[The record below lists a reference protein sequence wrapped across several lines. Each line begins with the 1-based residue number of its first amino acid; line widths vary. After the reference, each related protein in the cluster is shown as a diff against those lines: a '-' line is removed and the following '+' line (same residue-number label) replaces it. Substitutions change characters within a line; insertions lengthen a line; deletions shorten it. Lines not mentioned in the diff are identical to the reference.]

1 MNISTK
7 KLEALNKGKSRYRES
22 CMELSQEKSTIEQYK
37 NDLADSKLDNNKQ
50 KTKELKLLIKDQKA
64 LVEKIQIR
72 NHHDKR
78 ELLDLIRDC
87 EAEIPDRVLHT
98 KSDSGMGRFDS
109 YGGIRSNISNRFS
122 DFDLVNP

>member
-1 MNISTK
+1 MKISTK
-7 KLEALNKGKSRYRES
+7 KLEALNKCKSRYRES
-22 CMELSQEKSTIEQYK
+22 CIELSQAKGTIEQYK

-50 KTKELKLLIKDQKA
+50 KTAELRGLIREQRA
-64 LVEKIQIR
+64 VVEKIQIR

-78 ELLDLIRDC
+78 DLLDLIQDC

-122 DFDLVNP
+122 DFGLVNP